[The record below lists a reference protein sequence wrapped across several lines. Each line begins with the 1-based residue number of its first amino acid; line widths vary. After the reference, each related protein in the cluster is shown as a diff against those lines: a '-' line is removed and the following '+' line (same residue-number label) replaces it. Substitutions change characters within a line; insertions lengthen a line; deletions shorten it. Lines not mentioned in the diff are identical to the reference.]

1 MRSPLRLV
9 ALSTVS
15 ALVLAGCG
23 GSDSKPTA
31 SPQQRL
37 KDSAAALVKVKGFH
51 FEGSAT
57 DKDGASEIEG
67 DARADGS
74 LRVVLR
80 QKGEAEVRTVG
91 GKGYIKA
98 NEDFWTAN
106 ADAKIARVL
115 ADKWVITP
123 PGTFAG
129 PELERFKP
137 TVLAACLT
145 RTVGTIEDG
154 GTSEVNG
161 TPVTILKSAGDAPGS
176 SPGSIS
182 IASEGAPYPLR
193 TVQDGPRKPGGK
205 LDPRCED
212 KDDSTTKSDVK
223 LSDFG
228 VTDPIE
234 VPPNAI
240 DISKL
245 QGATDTSS

>member
-1 MRSPLRLV
+1 LRLA
-9 ALSTVS
+9 ALSAVP
-15 ALVLAGCG
+15 ALALAGCG
-23 GSDSKPTA
+23 GSDSSGAKAAA

-57 DKDGASEIEG
+57 DKDGAGDIEG

-91 GKGYIKA
+91 GKGYVKA
-98 NEDFWTAN
+98 DEEFWTAN

-115 ADKWVITP
+115 ADKWVVTP

-129 PELERFKP
+129 ADLERFKP

-145 RTVGTIEDG
+145 KTVGTIEDG
-154 GTSEVNG
+154 GKSEVDG
-161 TPVTILKSAGDAPGS
+161 TPVTIVKSVGDAPGS

-193 TVQDGPRKPGGK
+193 TVQNGPRKPGGK

-212 KDDSTTKSDVK
+212 KDDSTTKSDIR

-228 VTDPIE
+228 VTDPIP

-245 QGATDTSS
+245 QGAADTSS